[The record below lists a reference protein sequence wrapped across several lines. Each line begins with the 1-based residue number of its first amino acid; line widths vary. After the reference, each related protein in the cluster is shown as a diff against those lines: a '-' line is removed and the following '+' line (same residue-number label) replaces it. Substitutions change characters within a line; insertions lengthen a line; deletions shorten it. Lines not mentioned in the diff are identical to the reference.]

1 MSSLPS
7 LDARAG
13 GSVFGRLR
21 LFFMAVFTV
30 GGVVALVVAWVFW
43 NTAANA
49 AYDRLLVSA
58 AVQIAE
64 TIDIEQTS
72 FVVQPPDAAF
82 QTLALAE
89 GDRLFYSVRDPA
101 GGLLT
106 GDAELTSDRKG
117 SEHEQAR
124 VGTARFAGESVRTVT
139 VHRFLSGPGVEGW
152 CTVIVAQTRD
162 ARSAFAISLMTKTGV
177 LIVLVAA
184 LGYFGSVAAT
194 RRALLPLSRIE
205 QVLDSRQPE
214 DMTPLQVE
222 SPRET
227 QALVNTINKVM
238 ARFANRMFKLETFSA
253 VAAHQIR
260 TPLAALTSQVEL
272 LEEDRTA
279 EERRTRIMRIR
290 DRVMELGRLTQ
301 QLLGHA
307 MIMYRSDNHR
317 YAEVDLVELARN
329 ALSDGVPLSLERDLG
344 VMFEAPE
351 EPVIVMGDPVGLREG
366 LTNLVNNAVTHGTHS
381 TLNVR
386 VGAAGEEAF
395 VAVFDDGPG
404 IPKELWETAM
414 RPFTV
419 ARGARGGA
427 GLGLSIAN
435 EIARAHGGRMVFAL
449 PEGGGFEVRMIL
461 PRGAGNGEAA

>member
-1 MSSLPS
+1 MNALPA
-7 LDARAG
+7 LDARAS

-21 LFFMAVFTV
+21 LFFMVVFTV
-30 GGVVALVVAWVFW
+30 GGVGALALAWVFW

-49 AYDRLLVSA
+49 AYDRLLISA

-64 TIDIEQTS
+64 TIDIEQAR

-89 GDRLFYSVRDPA
+89 GDRLFYAVRDPA
-101 GGLLT
+101 GVLLT
-106 GDAELTSDRKG
+106 GDAELTSDRRTNEPEKL
-117 SEHEQAR
+117 R
-124 VGTARFAGESVRTVT
+124 LDTARFAGVSVRTVT
-139 VHRFLSGPGVEGW
+139 VGRFLSGPGGEGW
-152 CTVIVAQTRD
+152 CNVIVAQTRD
-162 ARSAFAISLMTKTGV
+162 ARNAFAISLMAKTGI
-177 LIVLVAA
+177 LIVVVAA
-184 LGYFGSVAAT
+184 LGYIGSVAAI
-194 RRALLPLSRIE
+194 RRAFLPLARIE
-205 QVLDSRQPE
+205 QVLDSRQPD

-238 ARFANRMFKLETFSA
+238 ARLANRMIKLETFTA

-272 LEEDRTA
+272 LAEDRTD
-279 EERRTRIMRIR
+279 EDRRTRITRIR
-290 DRVMELGRLTQ
+290 DRVMQLGRLTH

-307 MIMYRSDNHR
+307 MIMYRSDSR
-317 YAEVDLVELARN
+317 PYQQVDLVELARN
-329 ALSDGVPLSLERDLG
+329 ALYEGVPLSLERDLG
-344 VMFEAPE
+344 MMLEAPDA
-351 EPVIVMGDPVGLREG
+351 PVIVMGDPVVLAEG

-386 VGAAGEEAF
+386 VGVAGDEAF

-404 IPKELWETAM
+404 IPKELWETAVL
-414 RPFTV
+414 PFTV

-427 GLGLSIAN
+427 GLGLSIASD
-435 EIARAHGGRMVFAL
+435 IARAHGGRMEFAL

-461 PRGAGNGEAA
+461 RRAANRETA